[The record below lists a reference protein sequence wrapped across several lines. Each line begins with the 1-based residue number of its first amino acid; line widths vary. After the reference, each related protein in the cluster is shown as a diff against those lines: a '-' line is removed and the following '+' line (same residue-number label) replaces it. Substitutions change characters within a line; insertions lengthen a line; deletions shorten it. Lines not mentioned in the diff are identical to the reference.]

1 MQSVITLTRMP
12 QDIFS
17 FTKAQMGTGNTGT
30 YVLANNA
37 STSGPADTCASTST
51 VLVLELDLV
60 VLVLMLLMANINTE
74 VLLILLLLFLVYYR
88 YL

>member
-1 MQSVITLTRMP
+1 MDMQSVITLTRMP

-51 VLVLELDLV
+51 STCAGTGTRSSRTSAD
-60 VLVLMLLMANINTE
+60 AT
-74 VLLILLLLFLVYYR
+74 YG
-88 YL
+88 

>member
-1 MQSVITLTRMP
+1 MDMQSVITLTRMP

-30 YVLANNA
+30 YVLANNT

-51 VLVLELDLV
+51 STCAGTGTRSSRTSAD
-60 VLVLMLLMANINTE
+60 AT
-74 VLLILLLLFLVYYR
+74 YG
-88 YL
+88 